1 MFLNLNAILV
11 LVSTLMKLLPP
22 PLVGVGLFAESRRHC
37 VLCCVIVTVYLFI
50 IFYTVICIISN
61 LGPCYDKMLRDAKV

>member
-11 LVSTLMKLLPP
+11 LVSTLNAIH
-22 PLVGVGLFAESRRHC
+22 VNT
-37 VLCCVIVTVYLFI
+37 VLCCVIVSVYLFI